1 MASASLSSA
10 YVLVKRVCSR
20 LQAGGPQ
27 EVTARFVGWCAGGCC
42 GIRTAMSMTRVVA
55 LLLLTV
61 PALAQTPTDPFP
73 TPIAATEGVIRV
85 SFVEFAS
92 IPDVGGEAA
101 RMMLLVD
108 EPGTR
113 RLFVND
119 MRGPLFTSSYDGR
132 TVTQYLDIN
141 ASKWGVG
148 VESTGRE
155 RGFQSFAVHP
165 QFGQPGTPGFG
176 KLYTWTDTSNT
187 APTADFAPGGGDD
200 THATVLLE
208 WTASNPAAAT
218 YDGGPPRELLRL
230 EQPFRNH
237 NAGHMSFDPFAA
249 PGDADFGLLYVG
261 AADGGSGG
269 DPLGVAQNLSLPY
282 GKILRLDPLGSNSAN
297 GEYGVP
303 ASNPFAGDDDAAT
316 LGEIYAS
323 GVRNPQRFGW
333 DPRNGNLFLADI
345 GQNIVEELSLVTAG
359 ANLGWNA
366 WEGSFGFI
374 SREAVSLTNRR
385 SDALVTYP
393 VVEYG
398 QPDPLLQP
406 QSAITGVHV
415 YRSDAIPQLANLVL
429 FGDFPSGEMFYIQA
443 DELPD
448 GGQDAIRRIL
458 LNDGGESKTLLQVI
472 QEKNVGQGKPP
483 ATRADL
489 RYAAGP
495 DGQVFL
501 LNKHDGTI
509 RLLVPDA
516 AASR

>member
-1 MASASLSSA
+1 M
-10 YVLVKRVCSR
+10 
-20 LQAGGPQ
+20 G
-27 EVTARFVGWCAGGCC
+27 
-42 GIRTAMSMTRVVA
+42 MTRVAVLA
-55 LLLLTV
+55 LVLAV

-85 SFVEFAS
+85 RFVEFAS
-92 IPDVGGEAA
+92 IPDVDGEAA

-119 MRGPLFTSSYDGR
+119 MRGPLFTISYDGR
-132 TVTQYLDIN
+132 TVTPYLDIN
-141 ASKWGVG
+141 ARNWEVS
-148 VESTGRE
+148 VESSGRE
-155 RGFQSFAVHP
+155 RGFQSFAIHP
-165 QFGQPGTPGFG
+165 QFNQPGTPGFG
-176 KLYTWTDTSNT
+176 KLYTWTDTTNT
-187 APTADFAPGGGDD
+187 APEPDFAPGGGGN

-208 WTASNPAAAT
+208 WTATSPAAAT

-230 EQPFRNH
+230 EQPFGNH
-237 NAGHMSFDPFAA
+237 NGGHLSFNPLAA
-249 PGDADFGLLYVG
+249 PGAADFGLLYVG

-269 DPLGVAQNLSLPY
+269 DPLGVGQNLSVPY
-282 GKILRLDPLGSNSAN
+282 GKILRIDPLGSSSAN
-297 GEYGVP
+297 GQYGIP
-303 ASNPFAGDDDAAT
+303 AGNPFASDGSAAT

-359 ANLGWNA
+359 ANLGWNR
-366 WEGSFGFI
+366 WEGSFGFV
-374 SREAVSLTNRR
+374 SRQAVSLTNQRG
-385 SDALVTYP
+385 DADMTYP

-398 QPDPLLQP
+398 QLDPLLQS

-443 DELPD
+443 DELPG

-472 QEKNVGQGKPP
+472 QEKNVRQGKPP
-483 ATRADL
+483 VTRADL

-495 DGQVFL
+495 DDQVFL

-516 AASR
+516 VASR

>member
-1 MASASLSSA
+1 MFTT
-10 YVLVKRVCSR
+10 RVS
-20 LQAGGPQ
+20 
-27 EVTARFVGWCAGGCC
+27 
-42 GIRTAMSMTRVVA
+42 VVA
-55 LLLLTV
+55 LILAV

-73 TPIAATEGVIRV
+73 TPITANERVIEVR
-85 SFVEFAS
+85 FVEFAS

-113 RLFVND
+113 RMFVNG
-119 MRGPLFTSSYDGR
+119 MRGPLYTVSYDDR
-132 TVTQYLDIN
+132 TVTRYLDIN
-141 ASKWGVG
+141 ASDWGVR
-148 VESTGRE
+148 VESSGRE
-155 RGFQSFAVHP
+155 RGFQSFAIHP
-165 QFGQPGTPGFG
+165 QFNQPGTAGFG
-176 KLYTWTDTSNT
+176 KLYTWTDASNT
-187 APTADFAPGGGDD
+187 AREPDFEPGGGGN

-208 WTASNPAAAT
+208 WTTRNPAAAI

-230 EQPFRNH
+230 EQLFRNH
-237 NAGHMSFDPFAA
+237 NAGHVSFNPLAG
-249 PGDADFGLLYVG
+249 PGAADFGLLYVG

-282 GKILRLDPLGSNSAN
+282 GKLLRLDPLGSNSAN
-297 GEYGVP
+297 GKYGIP
-303 ASNPFAGDDDAAT
+303 AGNPFASDGDAAT

-374 SREAVSLTNRR
+374 SRQAVSLTNRR
-385 SDALVTYP
+385 ADAGMTYP

-398 QPDPLLQP
+398 QPDPLLQR

-415 YRSDAIPQLANLVL
+415 YRSNAIPQLANLVL
-429 FGDFPSGEMFYIQA
+429 FGDFPSGEMFYIEA
-443 DELPD
+443 DRLPG

-458 LNDGGESKTLLQVI
+458 LKDGGESKTLLQVI
-472 QEKNVGQGKPP
+472 REKNVEQGKPQ

-489 RYAAGP
+489 RYGAGP
-495 DGQVFL
+495 DDQVFL

-516 AASR
+516 DASR